1 MINTIRNINIQKKIV
16 TRHVSRQGAGREGV
30 RQRWQSGDSL
40 ELDDGAD
47 LERLPGVRH
56 KYGDSGGQTTFK
68 LQYFVKLSVPKSP
81 G

>member
-1 MINTIRNINIQKKIV
+1 M
-16 TRHVSRQGAGREGV
+16 

-47 LERLPGVRH
+47 LERLPGVWH

>member
-1 MINTIRNINIQKKIV
+1 MDEGRDLREV
-16 TRHVSRQGAGREGV
+16 MSRGRLSQDRERGREGV
-30 RQRWQSGDSL
+30 RQRWHSGDSL